1 MKNLVQVGETLSV
14 TAPYAVASGAGV
26 KVGGIIGIAQYAAAI
41 SEDVLIARRGVF
53 TVAKVSAQAWAAG
66 DKIYWDDAAK
76 NFTTV
81 STSNT
86 LVGAATAAAANPT
99 ATGELLLDGTV
110 R

>member
-81 STSNT
+81 SASNT

-99 ATGELLLDGTV
+99 ATGELLLDSTV